1 MLYNFC
7 VDTWPLNASPLI
19 MAFHK
24 FDNPIT
30 VQGGARNAFVLIWP
44 IFVRCLF
51 LMSQPSITFHQRR
64 QTHFYPDISNV
75 ICRANRHSK
84 RVSPPSH
91 ESRDVSARAPILST
105 LNIVMMIVERNALLI
120 YYYLL
125 FRRLC
130 DDAMQIFVIFYSPI
144 HLPYFQ
150 LSISNPLFF
159 PELCFQSN

>member
-1 MLYNFC
+1 
-7 VDTWPLNASPLI
+7 
-19 MAFHK
+19 MAFDK

-30 VQGGARNAFVLIWP
+30 VNGGARNGFVFIWP

-64 QTHFYPDISNV
+64 QTHFNPDILNF
-75 ICRANRHSK
+75 IRHTNRLGK
-84 RVSPPSH
+84 RVSPPSR
-91 ESRDVSARAPILST
+91 EPRDVSTRPPIFST
-105 LNIVMMIVERNALLI
+105 LNNVIMIMERNALLI

-150 LSISNPLFF
+150 LSISNPVFSQSFVFRAINSKELFYY
-159 PELCFQSN
+159 LLL